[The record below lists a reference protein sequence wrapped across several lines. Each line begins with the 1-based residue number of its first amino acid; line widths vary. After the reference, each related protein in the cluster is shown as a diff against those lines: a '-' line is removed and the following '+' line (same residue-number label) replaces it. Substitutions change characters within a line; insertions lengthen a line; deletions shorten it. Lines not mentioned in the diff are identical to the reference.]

1 MRLIIL
7 LIVLVM
13 LLGAAG
19 GAAWYLFLR
28 EPTEEELAAEA
39 EAAAEAQRTPAPPI
53 FVEFNPIQVPI
64 VDDDS
69 PDQLVNIILAL
80 EVDSQEDADRI
91 ITLAPRLNDAFL
103 IELYGGL
110 SSNDLIDSNE
120 LVNVERL
127 KRRLLQAANR
137 ILGEDAINDVLIQLV
152 SQRPI

>member
-1 MRLIIL
+1 MRLFIL

-39 EAAAEAQRTPAPPI
+39 EAQAAAERAPAPPI

-64 VDDDS
+64 VDDNS

-80 EVDSQEDADRI
+80 EVDSQAKADRI

-110 SSNDLIDSNE
+110 SSNDLIDRND

-127 KRRLLQAANR
+127 KLRLLQAANR
-137 ILGEDAINDVLIQLV
+137 ILGEDTVNDVLIQLV

>member
-1 MRLIIL
+1 MRLILL
-7 LIVLVM
+7 LIVLLM
-13 LLGAAG
+13 LLGAAA
-19 GAAWYLFLR
+19 GAGWYLFLR
-28 EPTEEELAAEA
+28 PPSEEELAAQAEA
-39 EAAAEAQRTPAPPI
+39 EANRPPAPPI

-69 PDQLVNIILAL
+69 PEQLVNVILAL
-80 EVDSQEDADRI
+80 EVDSQADADRI

-110 SSNDLIDSNE
+110 STDDLIGDNQ

-127 KRRLLQAANR
+127 KRRLMQAADR
-137 ILGEDAINDVLIQLV
+137 VLGEGAVNDVLIQLV